1 MRVLVT
7 GGSGFGGSGLARVL
21 TERGHQVI
29 VLDIVAPSHSQNLQE
44 VLPRITYLWKAAQ
57 DLTTNELLG
66 VDVVVHLAAQADVP
80 MGFSSPLWTMEQC
93 VGSAVSLLEA
103 LRRLGHDNYPRKVIY
118 ASSGNVYGK
127 PVYLPIDEQHPLT
140 PHNPYAAA
148 KASAELYFWA
158 YHRCYG
164 MPIVV
169 MSNGVVIGPGM
180 RREIFIFKWLRA
192 ILNGEP
198 VVLEGGDQ
206 TRDITYVDDVV
217 DAWVKAIEAP
227 EEEVV
232 GQKFQVSF
240 GEEHT
245 IREILD
251 WSMEI
256 AGKSVEVIC
265 REYRPGEKGQR
276 EYFTNRKAK
285 KILGYDPKIPPREAI
300 RYTWE
305 WIKTIL

>member
-164 MPIVV
+164 MPIVI

-285 KILGYDPKIPPREAI
+285 KIVGYDPKITPREAI